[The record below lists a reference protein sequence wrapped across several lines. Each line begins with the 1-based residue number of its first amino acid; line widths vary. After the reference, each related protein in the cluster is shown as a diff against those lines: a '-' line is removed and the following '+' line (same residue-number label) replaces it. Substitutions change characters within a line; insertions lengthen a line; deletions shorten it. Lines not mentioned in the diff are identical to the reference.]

1 MKDITKCPVSVNDN
15 CIGCG
20 RCILECPAPET
31 NISVYS
37 NGQRRLKVNPANCI
51 SCGHCFN
58 VCTHNARV
66 YDDDTDSFLEALRAG
81 ESVSLL
87 VSTCFYT
94 TYGDKA
100 ERILG
105 YLRSLGVN
113 KIYDSGFG
121 ADVFVYLS
129 AKYIKEYGGDEK
141 KRPFILNSCPM
152 ITNYIERYVPE
163 SIEYIIPVMS
173 PPLCTAKYAHKYLGD
188 DSKFAYL
195 SSCVSRK
202 SEFSRNIS
210 QGLIDYSVTF
220 GHLIERIGDT
230 DISGYKTES
239 DLFAPAFGNIISAD
253 GGLRSYIGSLFSED
267 EIIVNYSGLD
277 ERTRALISSVKDKN
291 VPRPFL
297 SCMYGC
303 EYGCATGAG
312 AEISFQTNYD
322 TYLGS
327 LQRIRREMLIKKHR
341 YSSHWELYHAISEV
355 FLDIDPEDFMTSF
368 TDRYVQLHDVPELV
382 INDIFGKMR
391 KHGEEQR
398 HVDCRSCGYKTCREM
413 VCAAAK
419 GYARI
424 EDCTRYVTD
433 EFRRYLLNDADPRQ
447 KT

>member
-58 VCTHNARV
+58 ICTHNARV

-195 SSCVSRK
+195 SSCVSLK
-202 SEFSRNIS
+202 SEFSRNFS

-253 GGLRSYIGSLFSED
+253 GGLRSYIASLFSED

-355 FLDIDPEDFMTSF
+355 FLDIDPEDFMTIF

-433 EFRRYLLNDADPRQ
+433 EFRRYLGTSKNPI
-447 KT
+447 